1 MAPTTEQRRPGPGP
15 SRISQKLTGRLA
27 EKYGVPPEA
36 LLSCLRD
43 TAFKPAKNE
52 PPFSDIELAAALI
65 IAEQYDLN
73 PWAKEIY
80 VTRSHGKLLVIV
92 PIDGWTKIVN
102 RDPQY
107 DGCEFAT
114 TLNED
119 GSLYSITCR
128 MYRKDRSRPVE
139 VTEYLAEC
147 KRDTEPWA
155 KWPFRM
161 TRHKAFI
168 QAARYAFALSGIM
181 DDDEAEGMIER
192 EAERPVI
199 SGRRRP
205 AALPAPQVSGYDFS
219 RSRQPEEV
227 YQEQG
232 LEAELAAAETIP
244 APGETMQVHHETAGE
259 PIVKDFLP
267 PQPSPAA
274 EPAPAPATGG
284 VFDPRTGS
292 AAPRQATVPGTTPPA
307 PALWAKWTRNRA
319 GLTAEN
325 LAQIKRQIG
334 VESITQATPPEKL
347 DEACILAGEITG
359 R

>member
-1 MAPTTEQRRPGPGP
+1 MAPTTEQRRTGPTPGP

-36 LLSCLRD
+36 LLACLRD

-107 DGCEFAT
+107 DGLEFST

-119 GSLYSITCR
+119 GTLYSITCR
-128 MYRKDRSRPVE
+128 MFRKDRSRPVE

-147 KRDTEPWA
+147 KRDTEPWT

-192 EAERPVI
+192 EQQARPAI

-205 AALPAPQVSGYDFS
+205 AALPAPQVAGYDFS

-227 YQEQG
+227 YHQAQDV
-232 LEAELAAAETIP
+232 EAELAEAAGIP
-244 APGETMQVHHETAGE
+244 TPDPAADLLPGDAETAGAASVPE
-259 PIVKDFLP
+259 PT
-267 PQPSPAA
+267 
-274 EPAPAPATGG
+274 PAPATGG
-284 VFDPRTGS
+284 VYN
-292 AAPRQATVPGTTPPA
+292 PRQATLPGTGPA
-307 PALWAKWTRNRA
+307 PAALWAKWCKNRQ
-319 GLTAEN
+319 GLTPEN
-325 LAQIKRQIG
+325 LVQIKRQIG
-334 VESITQATPPEKL
+334 VEAITQATPPEKL
-347 DEACILAGEITG
+347 EDAVILAGEIMG